1 MKKKFFLF
9 FYRFLSTMRPTA
21 TAPRTGRMLTGDSG
35 VGVALGQG
43 VGNLA
48 VDFAVI
54 FTVVLVGV
62 GAVVVAVVTSG
73 ARTSDASTEDVF
85 AAVTLTVSE

>member
-1 MKKKFFLF
+1 
-9 FYRFLSTMRPTA
+9 MRPTA